1 MGMAL
6 SGTLM
11 ADRFKFTSDD
21 PLIQQIID
29 KCYAD
34 GNDSWLF
41 CLAAGMLTGQ
51 QWRIEELERRIAL
64 LERQK
69 IIGIHRE

>member
-1 MGMAL
+1 MKPAY
-6 SGTLM
+6 
-11 ADRFKFTSDD
+11 KYTSDD

-29 KCYAD
+29 KCYA
-34 GNDSWLF
+34 GGEDSCLF

-64 LERQK
+64 LERKK
-69 IIGIHRE
+69 IIGVHRE